1 MTWPADI
8 PAPRAELRGRSLLTL
23 QHHSPDDVEAI
34 LELGLA
40 LKRHQRPWPHLLS
53 GRVIGLI
60 FERPSTRTRV
70 SFEAGIARLGGTATT
85 LHSRD
90 LQLGRGET
98 VEDTGKVL
106 GRMLDALVLRT
117 GAHEILAD
125 LDAAAGV
132 PVINGLTHAHHPC
145 QALADA
151 MTLRERFGDLSG
163 LPVAWVGDGNNVCVS
178 LLIVGALTGMVVS
191 VATPADYAP
200 PPEVLEW
207 ADDVARQRGGRARAT
222 LDPVEAVTGAA
233 AIYTDTWVSMGDE
246 EEAAARRETFSR
258 FRLDDTLLG
267 AARSDAVALH
277 CLPAHH
283 GDEITYDVLHGPR
296 SAVWDQAENRLHAQA
311 ALLAHALA

>member
-1 MTWPADI
+1 MIWPSDI
-8 PAPRAELRGRSLLTL
+8 PAPRPELGGRSLLTL
-23 QHHSPDDVEAI
+23 RNHTPEDVDAI
-34 LELGLA
+34 LDLGLA
-40 LKRHQRPWPHLLS
+40 LKQHTRPWPQLLD

-70 SFEAGIARLGGTATT
+70 SFESGIARLGGTAVT

-98 VEDTGKVL
+98 IEDTGKVL

-117 GAHEILAD
+117 GAHEILEE
-125 LDAAAGV
+125 LDEAAGV

-151 MTLRERFGDLSG
+151 MTLRERFSQLSG

-178 LLIVGALTGMVVS
+178 LLIVGALTGMQIS
-191 VATPADYAP
+191 VATPPGYAAP
-200 PPEVLEW
+200 SEVVEW
-207 ADDVARQRGGRARAT
+207 ANDVGGGLGGGARAT
-222 LDPVEAVTGAA
+222 NDPAEAVAGAA

-246 EEAAARRETFSR
+246 EEAAARRATFEP
-258 FRLDDTLLG
+258 FRLDDSLLER
-267 AARSDAVALH
+267 ARPDAVALH

-283 GDEITYDVLHGPR
+283 GDEITYEVLHGPR

>member
-1 MTWPADI
+1 MSWPADI
-8 PAPRAELRGRSLLTL
+8 TPARPELRGRSLLTL
-23 QHHSPDDVEAI
+23 QRHTPADVAAI
-34 LELGLA
+34 LDLADELKG
-40 LKRHQRPWPHLLS
+40 RERPWPQLLA

-70 SFEAGIARLGGTATT
+70 SFESGIARLGGSPVT

-98 VEDTGKVL
+98 IEDTGKVL

-117 GAHEILAD
+117 GAHETLEE
-125 LDAAAGV
+125 LDAAAAV

-151 MTLRERFGDLSG
+151 MTLRERFGDLQG

-178 LLIVGALTGMVVS
+178 LLIVGALTGMRITA
-191 VATPADYAP
+191 ATPPGYEP
-200 PPEVLEW
+200 PAEVVEW
-207 ADDVARQRGGRARAT
+207 ADATGRQLGGAARAT
-222 LDPVEAVTGAA
+222 HDPTEAASGAA

-246 EEAAARRETFSR
+246 EEAAARRASFEPFQ
-258 FRLDDTLLG
+258 LDDAMLDSAG
-267 AARSDAVALH
+267 PNAVALH

-283 GDEITYDVLHGPR
+283 GEEITYDVLHGRR

>member
-34 LELGLA
+34 LQLGLA
-40 LKRHQRPWPHLLS
+40 LKRHPRPWPHLLS